1 MGTLQ
6 GHVMINPEHPMTRPI
21 DETWHLEHLLVV
33 NQAGKM
39 RFGSGSPAGVDLDED
54 QAALRLAAAAP
65 AMARLL
71 VDLEWGA
78 DICIGYDN
86 ITALGCPSCGGLQ
99 HDPGNRA
106 DFDHQTVGHD
116 PDCEL
121 VAVLRAA
128 GVVE

>member
-1 MGTLQ
+1 
-6 GHVMINPEHPMTRPI
+6 MTRLI
-21 DETWHLEHLLVV
+21 DETWC
-33 NQAGKM
+33 
-39 RFGSGSPAGVDLDED
+39 VDMSDLHNAVGFDGAEMHR
-54 QAALRLAAAAP
+54 ARARLAAAAP

-99 HDPGNRA
+99 HDPGTRA
-106 DFDHQTVGHD
+106 DFDHHTVGHD
-116 PDCEL
+116 PDCAL

-128 GVVE
+128 GVME

>member
-1 MGTLQ
+1 
-6 GHVMINPEHPMTRPI
+6 MTRPI
-21 DETWHLEHLLVV
+21 DETWSCDGGCIDMDAPSVV
-33 NQAGKM
+33 HRIGSFGQSSAVQAETD
-39 RFGSGSPAGVDLDED
+39 RNEAR
-54 QAALRLAAAAP
+54 ARLAAQAP